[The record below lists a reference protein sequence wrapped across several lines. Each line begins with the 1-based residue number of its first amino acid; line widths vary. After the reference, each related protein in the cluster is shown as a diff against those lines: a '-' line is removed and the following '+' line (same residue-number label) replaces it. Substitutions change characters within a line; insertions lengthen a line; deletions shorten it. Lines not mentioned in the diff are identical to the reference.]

1 MFSSIV
7 FHLVLLRIIV
17 SSGEERGLCVFI
29 CWFGGME
36 QSERC
41 DFPYLF
47 SFHASSWLMCFFI
60 FFCLC
65 IGERE
70 EFYKSLFVDCQKTSA
85 SAVFLLLLRL

>member
-1 MFSSIV
+1 MCVYLLVWRNGAVRKMRFSV
-7 FHLVLLRIIV
+7 F
-17 SSGEERGLCVFI
+17 VFV
-29 CWFGGME
+29 
-36 QSERC
+36 
-41 DFPYLF
+41 P
-47 SFHASSWLMCFFI
+47 CFFLVDVFFF